1 MYQEPHE
8 HDSDSLPGN
17 PAPWY
22 VRDVD
27 AIAPARCDRGPG
39 TVNLF
44 SWALLA
50 LLGLVAATRAA
61 PFDTMLP
68 DSVGQ
73 GGSAQPATRADAMG
87 GNVDDSLFA
96 TPTTHD
102 HIGRVVVP
110 VKINGRGPYRF
121 IVDTGANHSTIS
133 PELVRELG
141 LKTDSEALVTLD
153 GITGAAQVTYVSID
167 RLQAGDLT
175 LEDTALPVVWA
186 PVMAGADGILG
197 AAGMAEKSLL
207 IDFQR
212 NRVAIASHI
221 ESFLRNQQIKIHA
234 ARVING
240 LMVLDTT
247 VGGVR
252 TAAVL
257 DTGSERTLGNIAL
270 RDALK
275 SNKHLSKG
283 FVAQLTSVYGATKEI
298 ESGEVSRAPTIAVGG
313 LRISDV
319 AVVYGDF
326 HIFKVWDMQAKPAM
340 ILGMD
345 VLGTVASLNIDFK
358 NQNVYVASAV
368 QNNARDQLGTVHDI
382 NSMQTAKH

>member
-1 MYQEPHE
+1 
-8 HDSDSLPGN
+8 LP
-17 PAPWY
+17 W
-22 VRDVD
+22 V
-27 AIAPARCDRGPG
+27 
-39 TVNLF
+39 
-44 SWALLA
+44 LLT
-50 LLGLVAATRAA
+50 LLGFTTVAGAA
-61 PFDTMLP
+61 PLDTMLP

-73 GGSAQPATRADAMG
+73 GGSAQVATRADSMG

-96 TPTTHD
+96 TPTTRD
-102 HIGRVVVP
+102 HIGRIVVP

-133 PELVRELG
+133 PDLVRELG
-141 LKTDSEALVTLD
+141 LKTDTQSLVTLD
-153 GITGAAQVTYVSID
+153 GITGASQVTYVSID

-197 AAGMAEKSLL
+197 AAGMSEKSLL

-212 NRVAIASHI
+212 NRVAIASHV
-221 ESFLRNQQIKIHA
+221 ESLTRSRDIKIHA
-234 ARVING
+234 ARVVNG

-252 TAAVL
+252 VAAVL
-257 DTGSERTLGNIAL
+257 DTGAERTLGNLAL

-275 SNKHLSKG
+275 SQRRPTQG

-298 ESGEVSRAPTIAVGG
+298 ESGEIMRAPTISIGT
-313 LRISDV
+313 LRITDV

-326 HIFKVWDMQAKPAM
+326 HIFNVWDMHDKPAM

-358 NQNVYVASAV
+358 NQNVYVGSVSQA
-368 QNNARDQLGTVHDI
+368 NARDQLGTEHDM
-382 NSMQTAKH
+382 NALQTQKK

>member
-1 MYQEPHE
+1 
-8 HDSDSLPGN
+8 LP
-17 PAPWY
+17 
-22 VRDVD
+22 
-27 AIAPARCDRGPG
+27 
-39 TVNLF
+39 
-44 SWALLA
+44 WALLA
-50 LLGLVAATRAA
+50 LLGFATAARAA
-61 PFDTMLP
+61 PLDTMLP

-73 GGSAQPATRADAMG
+73 GGSAQVATRADPMG

-96 TPTTHD
+96 TPTTRD

-133 PELVRELG
+133 PDLVRELG
-141 LKTDSEALVTLD
+141 LKTDTQALVTLD
-153 GITGAAQVTYVSID
+153 GITGASQVTYVSVD

-197 AAGMAEKSLL
+197 AAGMSEKSLL

-221 ESFLRNQQIKIHA
+221 ESFSRNQSIKIHA
-234 ARVING
+234 ARVVNG
-240 LMVLDTT
+240 LLVLDTT

-257 DTGSERTLGNIAL
+257 DTGSERTLGNLAL

-275 SNKHLSKG
+275 SNKHATKG
-283 FVAQLTSVYGATKEI
+283 YVAQLTSVYGATKEI
-298 ESGEVSRAPTIAVGG
+298 EPGEISRAPPIAVGS
-313 LRISDV
+313 LRITDV

-326 HIFKVWDMQAKPAM
+326 HIFNVWELHDKPAM

-358 NQNVYVASAV
+358 NQNVYVGSASAA
-368 QNNARDQLGTVHDI
+368 NPRDQLGTAHDM
-382 NSMQTAKH
+382 NAMQTQKK

>member
-1 MYQEPHE
+1 
-8 HDSDSLPGN
+8 LP
-17 PAPWY
+17 
-22 VRDVD
+22 
-27 AIAPARCDRGPG
+27 
-39 TVNLF
+39 
-44 SWALLA
+44 WALLA
-50 LLGLVAATRAA
+50 LLGFATATRAA

-73 GGSAQPATRADAMG
+73 GGSAQVPSRADPMG

-96 TPTTHD
+96 SPTTRD

-133 PELVRELG
+133 PGLVRELG
-141 LKTDSEALVTLD
+141 LKTDTQNLVTLD
-153 GITGAAQVTYVSID
+153 GITGASQVTYVSID

-197 AAGMAEKSLL
+197 AAGMSQKSLL

-221 ESFLRNQQIKIHA
+221 ESFSRAKDIKIHA
-234 ARVING
+234 ARVVNG
-240 LMVLDTT
+240 LLVLDTT

-270 RDALK
+270 RDAVK
-275 SNKHLSKG
+275 SDKHATRG

-298 ESGEVSRAPTIAVGG
+298 EPGEVARAPTIAVGD
-313 LRISDV
+313 LRITDV

-326 HIFKVWDMQAKPAM
+326 HIFKIWDMRSKPAM

-368 QNNARDQLGTVHDI
+368 SGNARDQLGTAHDM
-382 NSMQTAKH
+382 NAMQNQKK

>member
-1 MYQEPHE
+1 
-8 HDSDSLPGN
+8 
-17 PAPWY
+17 
-22 VRDVD
+22 
-27 AIAPARCDRGPG
+27 
-39 TVNLF
+39 
-44 SWALLA
+44 
-50 LLGLVAATRAA
+50 
-61 PFDTMLP
+61 MLP
-68 DSVGQ
+68 DSVVQ

-141 LKTDSEALVTLD
+141 LKIDSESLVTLD

-175 LEDTALPVVWA
+175 LDDTALPVVSA

-298 ESGEVSRAPTIAVGG
+298 ESGEVSRAPTIAVGS

-368 QNNARDQLGTVHDI
+368 QSNARDQLGTVHDI